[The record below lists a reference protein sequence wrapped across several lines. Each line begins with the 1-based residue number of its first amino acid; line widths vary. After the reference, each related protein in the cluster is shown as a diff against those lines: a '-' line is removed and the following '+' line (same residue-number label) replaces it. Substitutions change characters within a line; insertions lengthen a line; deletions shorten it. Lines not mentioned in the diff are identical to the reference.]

1 VPHPRDG
8 PSTRCSIRR
17 IHSTDEVK
25 GATHANTYTNLH
37 THAYKH
43 THNPT
48 PKKMSELGLREG
60 GATSR
65 PRPLVLGFE
74 DVGELIAS
82 FNDVLLSCDFD
93 KARQIIEG
101 LFAVDRHGDE
111 ETSFQAQEL
120 QRTDLLCQCLQ
131 SYSTRVLDVHT
142 QPRATTAQS
151 RRPTTHFDM
160 HRLGQP
166 GPAKTSQPAPLP
178 HTDEQAIHHLAA
190 VNAMIKRHAASQ
202 RFRRIWLKQKGTG
215 GSEGQNEEMVR
226 FQMVSQQSFLVE
238 SELRRRQAT
247 EEMAIGAQVNMS
259 SITRHMESA
268 RQAFI
273 QVEGLPYNREDM
285 WGQRI
290 QQSGAG
296 LTHHLRLIAQKRAEL
311 GLPEVVDWIDRIRI
325 TVPVPLPT
333 PSPAVTRSA
342 DFLRGGGAGAFSS
355 RKLSHAQDPFA
366 CARTHTPVVGQ
377 EIASLCAASNAASTG
392 TFCNARH
399 GGMPK
404 GGFPQAHEVGLAGPT
419 GGQEEDRVR
428 RADDAGIESRIQSL
442 YRCSLM

>member
-1 VPHPRDG
+1 
-8 PSTRCSIRR
+8 
-17 IHSTDEVK
+17 
-25 GATHANTYTNLH
+25 
-37 THAYKH
+37 
-43 THNPT
+43 
-48 PKKMSELGLREG
+48 MSELGLREG

-131 SYSTRVLDVHT
+131 SYSTRVHVHT

-166 GPAKTSQPAPLP
+166 GPAKPSQPAPLP
-178 HTDEQAIHHLAA
+178 RTDEQAIHHLAA

-238 SELRRRQAT
+238 SELRWRQAT
-247 EEMAIGAQVNMS
+247 EEMAIGAKVNMS
-259 SITRHMESA
+259 SITQHMESA

-273 QVEGLPYNREDM
+273 QVEGLPYDREDM

-290 QQSGAG
+290 QQFGVG

-325 TVPVPLPT
+325 TVSVSLPT
-333 PSPAVTRSA
+333 PSPAATRSA
-342 DFLRGGGAGAFSS
+342 DFLEGGVAGVFST
-355 RKLSHAQDPFA
+355 RKLSHAQNPFSR
-366 CARTHTPVVGQ
+366 ARPHTPVVGQ
-377 EIASLCAASNAASTG
+377 VMASSCAASTG
-392 TFCNARH
+392 TFYNARH

-442 YRCSLM
+442 YRCLLM